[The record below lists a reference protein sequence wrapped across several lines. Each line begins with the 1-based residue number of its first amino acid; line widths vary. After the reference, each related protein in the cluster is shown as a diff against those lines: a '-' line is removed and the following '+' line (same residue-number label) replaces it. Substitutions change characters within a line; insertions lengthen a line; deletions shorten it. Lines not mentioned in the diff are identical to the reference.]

1 MNVAVVRQS
10 RVRRDRL
17 QTQSMVGVVGQD
29 FLYGPVTV
37 VNNTENREG
46 FVVIGDSSDFVVVP
60 LGPQI
65 LRSAVHSGA
74 HDRFGFCW
82 KGEIAVWSGNLQ
94 LVAEIPPV
102 AHRVESRQDEIEDGQ
117 KLLIRRTVVR
127 QLVGQRLYGHS
138 GHRGSLQEKGLG
150 VKDRLPL
157 ANGAFLSSHAEF
169 GLCGTPA
176 FLAAASLSETG
187 FVPKLTAFTGLK
199 SGVKGL
205 FVRYG
210 HTFFD
215 PISGGLC

>member
-1 MNVAVVRQS
+1 MYVAVVWQS
-10 RVRRDRL
+10 RVRRDGL
-17 QTQSMVGVVGQD
+17 QTQSMVGIVGQD
-29 FLYGPVTV
+29 FLYGSVTV
-37 VNNTENREG
+37 INNTENREG
-46 FVVIGDSSDFVVVP
+46 FVVIGNSSDFVVVP

-82 KGEIAVWSGNLQ
+82 QGEIAVRSGNLQ

-127 QLVGQRLYGHS
+127 QLVRQRLYGHS

-157 ANGAFLSSHAEF
+157 ADGAFLSSHAEF

-187 FVPKLTAFTGLK
+187 FVPKLTTFTDLE